1 MVQRMRNHH
10 QSRSVFGQNHSGSHV
25 EDALNAGA
33 QVTAGRERKQR
44 QDGALSGVREVQGG
58 AGGREDEAAEVS
70 KRALKVEEG
79 PEATGR
85 NGDQEEGT
93 GREDESGIQ

>member
-1 MVQRMRNHH
+1 MVERVRNRP
-10 QSRSVFGQNHSGSHV
+10 QSPSVFGQNHTGSHV

-58 AGGREDEAAEVS
+58 GRGREDEGAEVS
-70 KRALKVEEG
+70 KWALKFGEG

-93 GREDESGIQ
+93 AREDESGTQ